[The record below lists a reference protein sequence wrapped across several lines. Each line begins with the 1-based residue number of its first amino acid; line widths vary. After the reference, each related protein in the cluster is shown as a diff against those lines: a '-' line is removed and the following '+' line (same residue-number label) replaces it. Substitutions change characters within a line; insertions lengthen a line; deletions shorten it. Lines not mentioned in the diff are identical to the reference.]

1 MTSKVLASGKFDL
14 IHPGHIYYLA
24 RSKELAEGGELWV
37 VITHEDNIEN
47 NLFSNRERKE
57 MVEAMEAVDR
67 VIVGESEVDYVG
79 TIKIVDP
86 DVIALG
92 HDQDRESVENAL
104 RTLGKKIRIERI
116 DSRKPK
122 KYSSSDLRRLLREKI
137 GQ

>member
-14 IHPGHIYYLA
+14 IHPGHIYYLE
-24 RSKELAEGGELWV
+24 RSKELAEGSELWV

-57 MVEAMEAVDR
+57 MLEAMEAVDR
-67 VIVGESEVDYVG
+67 VMVGESEVDYVG

-92 HDQDRESVENAL
+92 HDQDSKHVENAL
-104 RTLGKKIRIERI
+104 SALDKKIRIERI
-116 DSRKPK
+116 DPRKPE
-122 KYSSSDLRRLLREKI
+122 KYSSTAMRKLLKEKI
-137 GQ
+137 K